1 MMMPKMTSFF
11 TENKIKDIISP
22 KHNSNSTTKTIKYL
36 ALKRKRS
43 PSKLNDIIKSTVKIN
58 KKMKLNLLSSE
69 KKSEKKDAIKS
80 TISPIPFKFQNFS
93 KNVFSVIFSYLKI
106 DDLLKLINTGSR
118 NIRLYIQELF
128 QLMKDNGRFSLK
140 ETKLRINPFMN
151 IYDSM
156 LSKKYFLKNGFINDE
171 NIIKE
176 KSDLK
181 IKYILYHEPTNKN
194 YYIVHHIFLYYFCY
208 SDIYNGN
215 ETKKEK
221 KNWKNNILFTLP
233 DKEYY
238 EKFQFL
244 DENNNSEVAFFSM
257 YKIFLYNISNKKKDN
272 IIYLCSSCDFILYK
286 KELKLVIAPTFKN
299 EIEFFKVYSNK
310 AHLKKAI
317 YTLKIDEKIE
327 YINIL
332 DFKDYMSNDI
342 YNYYICIYGHHGK
355 KIILFDTM
363 LRKIYQKISSESNI
377 INVNINNN
385 NLIVYSEDKNINYYS
400 IKNKEYSFTNK
411 FNLNNLFKIE
421 KIKYL
426 YLLDSKY
433 LNNMLLLLVETLN
446 KKIKPDLFYLEY
458 NSDYNNFNYSFIPL
472 NNYFKDIIYDE
483 ELISISL
490 NNEKINNENALN
502 IKMIACHLN
511 KNSGDN
517 DTKNPK
523 NNIISKNKNDFFI
536 KEYIVNA

>member
-1 MMMPKMTSFF
+1 
-11 TENKIKDIISP
+11 
-22 KHNSNSTTKTIKYL
+22 
-36 ALKRKRS
+36 
-43 PSKLNDIIKSTVKIN
+43 
-58 KKMKLNLLSSE
+58 
-69 KKSEKKDAIKS
+69 
-80 TISPIPFKFQNFS
+80 
-93 KNVFSVIFSYLKI
+93 
-106 DDLLKLINTGSR
+106 
-118 NIRLYIQELF
+118 
-128 QLMKDNGRFSLK
+128 
-140 ETKLRINPFMN
+140 
-151 IYDSM
+151 
-156 LSKKYFLKNGFINDE
+156 
-171 NIIKE
+171 
-176 KSDLK
+176 
-181 IKYILYHEPTNKN
+181 
-194 YYIVHHIFLYYFCY
+194 
-208 SDIYNGN
+208 
-215 ETKKEK
+215 
-221 KNWKNNILFTLP
+221 
-233 DKEYY
+233 
-238 EKFQFL
+238 
-244 DENNNSEVAFFSM
+244 
-257 YKIFLYNISNKKKDN
+257 
-272 IIYLCSSCDFILYK
+272 
-286 KELKLVIAPTFKN
+286 
-299 EIEFFKVYSNK
+299 
-310 AHLKKAI
+310 
-317 YTLKIDEKIE
+317 
-327 YINIL
+327 
-332 DFKDYMSNDI
+332 MSNDI

-363 LRKIYQKISSESNI
+363 LRKIYQKISLESNI

-433 LNNMLLLLVETLN
+433 LNNMFLLLVETLN
-446 KKIKPDLFYLEY
+446 KKIKPVLFYLEY
-458 NSDYNNFNYSFIPL
+458 NSDNNNFNYSFIPL

>member
-1 MMMPKMTSFF
+1 MIAKLTSFF

-22 KHNSNSTTKTIKYL
+22 NNNSDSTKKTIKYL
-36 ALKRKRS
+36 TLKRNRS
-43 PSKLNDIIKSTVKIN
+43 PPKLNDIIKSTVKIN

-80 TISPIPFKFQNFS
+80 TNPPIPFKFQNFS
-93 KNVFSVIFSYLKI
+93 KNIFSVIFSYLKI

-128 QLMKDNGRFSLK
+128 QLMKDNGHFSLK
-140 ETKLRINPFMN
+140 ETKLRISPFMN

-171 NIIKE
+171 NIIRE

-257 YKIFLYNISNKKKDN
+257 DKIFLYNISNKKKDN

-310 AHLKKAI
+310 VHLKKAI
-317 YTLKIDEKIE
+317 YTLKIDEKFE

-332 DFKDYMSNDI
+332 DFKDYISNEI
-342 YNYYICIYGHHGK
+342 YNYYICIYGYHGK
-355 KIILFDTM
+355 KIILFDTR
-363 LRKIYQKISSESNI
+363 LRKIYKKIFSESNI

-400 IKNKEYSFTNK
+400 IKNNVYSFANK
-411 FNLNNLFKIE
+411 FNLSNLFKIE

-433 LNNMLLLLVETLN
+433 LNNMLILLVQTLN
-446 KKIKPDLFYLEY
+446 KKIKPVLFYLEY
-458 NSDYNNFNYSFIPL
+458 NSDNINFNYSFIPL
-472 NNYFKDIIYDE
+472 NNYFKDTIYDE

-490 NNEKINNENALN
+490 NNKKINNETALN
-502 IKMIACHLN
+502 IKIIACHLN
-511 KNSGDN
+511 KNSSDN

-523 NNIISKNKNDFFI
+523 NNIINKSKNDFFI

>member
-58 KKMKLNLLSSE
+58 KKMKPNLLSSE

-80 TISPIPFKFQNFS
+80 TSSPIPFKFQNFS

-299 EIEFFKVYSNK
+299 EIEFFKIYSNK

-433 LNNMLLLLVETLN
+433 LNNMFLLLVETLN
-446 KKIKPDLFYLEY
+446 KKIKPVLFYLEY
-458 NSDYNNFNYSFIPL
+458 NSDNNNFNYSFIPL

-502 IKMIACHLN
+502 IKMIACHLY
-511 KNSGDN
+511 KNSSDN